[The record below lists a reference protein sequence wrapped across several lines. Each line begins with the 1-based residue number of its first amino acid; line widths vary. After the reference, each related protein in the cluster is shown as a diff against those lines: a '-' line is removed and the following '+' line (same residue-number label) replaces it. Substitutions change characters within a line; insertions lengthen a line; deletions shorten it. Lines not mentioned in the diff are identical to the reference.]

1 MGDKQPIVCDRKCT
15 RQGRK
20 IIMSSHFSGQE
31 GSLYV
36 SWFNFIVGFKFIFL
50 CLKQIDYH
58 TLSYPKT
65 KEHKIETK
73 DKIEPQ
79 HTPNCIHVVIKKA
92 KDK

>member
-1 MGDKQPIVCDRKCT
+1 
-15 RQGRK
+15 
-20 IIMSSHFSGQE
+20 MSSHFSGQE

-50 CLKQIDYH
+50 CFKQIDYH